1 VARHSPLGR
10 LYGERVIGPRRA
22 IFGEALR
29 RGIER
34 GELPES
40 TDVELAI
47 DQLVGALLLRR
58 LTGRLKRS
66 DPALVERAVDML
78 LAGLRAGES

>member
-1 VARHSPLGR
+1 
-10 LYGERVIGPRRA
+10 
-22 IFGEALR
+22 
-29 RGIER
+29 
-34 GELPES
+34 LPES

-66 DPALVERAVDML
+66 APTLVERVVDML
-78 LAGLRAGES
+78 LAGLRARES